1 MDRPAPRVIKTRTD
15 GRRIPPS
22 RPSVRPLTSEG
33 PKQKK
38 SFIPLLIILVIVGV
52 AGYFGWKTISDRA
65 EAKRRAAEA
74 AELQR
79 QKQLEEEA
87 AKKKAAEEEAR
98 RKAEEEEAAR
108 RRAEAEK
115 NKPPPPKPK
124 EKTPEEL
131 WAEELAARKVVL
143 AEIEKA
149 RNDPDAKP
157 LNGFAGIKF
166 TEPLKDGNPIYWG
179 PILRDGESVDD
190 RGATFAVFG
199 PTLSKP
205 FMTLGT
211 TPVVWVTPKTRRPYR
226 IEFSRKLAYKFGEF
240 HDSETTNI
248 VVFLKGRFQRKA
260 YATMPYYT
268 KRTGCEFVFPIGKS
282 TVTVGEYGQD
292 LKLIVEREDMK
303 AEAKSE
309 SDALRKETLAA
320 ESADESKLL
329 DSKRYPQGDLASF
342 AGVKMKKF
350 APETPTS
357 FCGLRFAFKPKA
369 LTPIDNPQ
377 NGVKGFFLD
386 YRRAKCPV
394 FKGFDH
400 GRADIDPYRE
410 GVFAVRLASEGG
422 VEGLDD
428 KEYFEVVRK
437 ILARRYK
444 VEPKEKK
451 IEDCECPELTYKVGD
466 VTITFGPDPRG
477 GFHLDAV
484 NTVLA
489 EVAKQAPAV
498 RRTKTKR

>member
-1 MDRPAPRVIKTRTD
+1 MDRPVPRVTKIRTD
-15 GRRIPPS
+15 GRKIPPA

-38 SFIPLLIILVIVGV
+38 SFIPLVILLLIV
-52 AGYFGWKTISDRA
+52 AAGGYFGWKTISDRA
-65 EAKRRAAEA
+65 AAKRRAAEIA
-74 AELQR
+74 AEQERQR
-79 QKQLEEEA
+79 IAAEE

-98 RKAEEEEAAR
+98 RKAEEEAR
-108 RRAEAEK
+108 RRAEEEAK
-115 NKPPPPKPK
+115 KKAPPPKPK
-124 EKTPEEL
+124 EKSPEEL

-166 TEPLKDGNPIYWG
+166 SEPLKDGNPIYWG
-179 PILRDGESVDD
+179 PILRDGESVED

-199 PTLSKP
+199 PALDKP

-226 IEFSRKLAYKFGEF
+226 IEFGRKLAYKFGEF

-292 LKLIVEREDMK
+292 LKLIIEREDMK

-320 ESADESKLL
+320 EATDESKLL
-329 DSKRYPQGDLASF
+329 DSKRYPQGELASF

-350 APETPTS
+350 SPETPTS

-410 GVFAVRLASEGG
+410 GVFAVHLASEGG

-428 KEYFEVVRK
+428 KEYFNVVRK
-437 ILARRYK
+437 ILTKRYK
-444 VEPKEKK
+444 VEPKERTV
-451 IEDCECPELTYKVGD
+451 EDCECPELTYKVGD

-484 NTVLA
+484 NIVLA
-489 EVAKQAPAV
+489 EVAKQAPVV
-498 RRTKTKR
+498 RRTRR

>member
-1 MDRPAPRVIKTRTD
+1 MDRPAPRVIKTRAN
-15 GRRIPPS
+15 GHHIPPA
-22 RPSVRPLTSEG
+22 RPSARPLTSEG
-33 PKQKK
+33 PKQRK
-38 SFIPLLIILVIVGV
+38 SVVPLIILLLVVGV
-52 AGYFGWKTISDRA
+52 AGFFGWKVVSDRA
-65 EAKRRAAEA
+65 AAKRRAAEYA
-74 AELQR
+74 AEQQR
-79 QKQLEEEA
+79 QRLAAEEA
-87 AKKKAAEEEAR
+87 KRKAAEEEAR

-143 AEIEKA
+143 AEIETA
-149 RNDPDAKP
+149 RNDPNAKP

-166 TEPLKDGNPIYWG
+166 EEPLKDGNPIYWG
-179 PILRDGESVDD
+179 PILRDGESVKD
-190 RGATFAVFG
+190 RGVTFAVFG
-199 PTLSKP
+199 PALAKP

-226 IEFSRKLAYKFGEF
+226 IEFGRKLALKFGEF

-248 VVFLKGRFQRKA
+248 VVFLKNRFQRKA

-303 AEAKSE
+303 TEAKAE
-309 SDALRKETLAA
+309 SDTLRKETLA
-320 ESADESKLL
+320 EDETDESKIL
-329 DSKRYPQGDLASF
+329 DSKRYPLGDVASF
-342 AGVKMKKF
+342 PGVRMKKF
-350 APETPTS
+350 SPATPPS
-357 FCGLRFAFKPKA
+357 FCGLRFAFKPRD

-377 NGVKGFFLD
+377 HGVKGFFLD

-410 GVFAVRLASEGG
+410 GIFAVRLASEGG

-437 ILARRYK
+437 ILTAHYK
-444 VEPKEKK
+444 VEPKERKV
-451 IEDCECPELTYKVGD
+451 EDCESPELTYKVGD

-484 NTVLA
+484 NDVLA

-498 RRTKTKR
+498 RRTRK